1 MATTATTNAA
11 AGGAPVALQWTATA
25 TARRGV
31 ERFLHDELLESL
43 SGDYDRDALLGAT
56 RAVYVLHQD
65 VRYEYTRPVTDLRQ
79 RLVILPRARHGDQRR
94 LGHRVRVHNDGE
106 TLLNVRVDEFGNT
119 VLHAKAPSVARAIE
133 FQTRVVLRREGSS
146 IASTKWHANAQVPTT
161 LTRPDDAIRD
171 AAASLGPVRDVFAT
185 ADAMSDMIRS
195 AFEYRHG
202 VTGVRTSAADA
213 WQLRAGVCQDMA
225 HVMIA
230 MCSSLGIR
238 ARYVSGHLVGDGA
251 SHAWVEVLDATSG
264 ESVAIDPTHRRR
276 TDLRYITTATGRD
289 YRDVAPTSGTY
300 QGAGSR
306 GTLRVRKSI
315 RLAEIA

>member
-1 MATTATTNAA
+1 MTMATTATTSAA
-11 AGGAPVALQWTATA
+11 ASGAPVALQWIA

-43 SGDYDRDALLGAT
+43 PGDYDRDALLGAT

-65 VRYEYTRPVTDLRQ
+65 VSYEYTRPVTDLRQ
-79 RLVILPRARHGDQRR
+79 RLVILPRGRHGDQRR

-119 VLHAKAPSVARAIE
+119 VLHAKASSVKRSIE

-146 IASTKWHANAQVPTT
+146 TARAKWHAIGETPTR

-195 AFEYRHG
+195 EFEYRHD

-251 SHAWVEVLDATSG
+251 SHAWVEVLDATTG
-264 ESVAIDPTHRRR
+264 DTVAIDPTHRRR